1 MLQKITSNWRTPA
14 LNFTSFKQWTKSCK
28 FSHSYQIV
36 FNKIICKAEWWTCCL
51 LKSLK
56 FSLRRKIKWTKD
68 YVDSILQ
75 VHPSSA
81 SICKCQLLLYNLHS
95 SGISCKNQL
104 SLLFLWRRKG
114 FLTWEKLEDTQN
126 LNKGCRFSQQ
136 SSIKSREQ
144 ITGNKTLSIDYKQRP
159 FRFNES
165 HRNRESR
172 VETQQLRIES
182 RFWRG
187 SRIECQL
194 TFEQYCMYIYLVP
207 CWEFNTKTSF
217 LVLVIVHCTWG
228 YDTNYLEI

>member
-1 MLQKITSNWRTPA
+1 MWIQY
-14 LNFTSFKQWTKSCK
+14 CK
-28 FSHSYQIV
+28 YTQAV
-36 FNKIICKAEWWTCCL
+36 QAYANVNCYCIICIVQE
-51 LKSLK
+51 
-56 FSLRRKIKWTKD
+56 
-68 YVDSILQ
+68 
-75 VHPSSA
+75 
-81 SICKCQLLLYNLHS
+81 
-95 SGISCKNQL
+95 
-104 SLLFLWRRKG
+104 FLARINWVCYFMEEKV

-194 TFEQYCMYIYLVP
+194 TFEQYCTYIYLVP

-228 YDTNYLEI
+228 YDTNYLEN